1 MQQSNLMSDLL
12 VQIAATLIGGLLLAF
27 IFFLIKDKLFRT
39 PALAGLWTFAALTDK
54 TSYNPYKGMTLTY
67 LVLLAQEGN
76 RVIGS
81 GEKIKEVSTNG
92 TREYE
97 GKNRTRIAITGFI
110 TQRFLC
116 KSECVI
122 HITEAGQQRD
132 SSTMHSLRV
141 TRKGRMAGTY
151 VSTVANQIGRV
162 TWTRGNDNYS
172 FYSAE

>member
-1 MQQSNLMSDLL
+1 MQQSNLTSDLL

-27 IFFLIKDKLFRT
+27 MFFLIKDKLFRI
-39 PALAGLWTFAALTDK
+39 PALAGLWTFSAVTEK
-54 TSYNPYKGMTLTY
+54 TSYNPFKDMTLTY
-67 LVLLAQEGN
+67 LVLLVQEGN
-76 RVIGS
+76 RIIGS
-81 GEKIKEVSTNG
+81 GEKIKEVSVSG
-92 TREYE
+92 PREYE
-97 GKNRTRIAITGFI
+97 GKQRTRIQITGFI
-110 TQRFLC
+110 TQRFLS

-122 HITEAGQQRD
+122 HITEAGEQRD

-141 TRKGRMAGTY
+141 TWKGLMVGTY